1 MTSRSIEQENAI
13 AVEKINI
20 SVTASASEKKRGGKR
35 KKVKEVKEKKH
46 VAATAPKKKTV
57 STHEVF
63 SSSSP
68 LLFRLPLEISK
79 ESNNLCNRNKH
90 SGLENKKIVT
100 IEPADKEQG
109 VVLGIT
115 KTKKQ
120 NRRKLSVN
128 KFFLKKEFPKMIKAI
143 VN

>member
-13 AVEKINI
+13 AVEEINM
-20 SVTASASEKKRGGKR
+20 SVTVSASKKKRGGKR
-35 KKVKEVKEKKH
+35 KKVK
-46 VAATAPKKKTV
+46 
-57 STHEVF
+57 EVF